1 VHAAEAL
8 GPVSDLGEFSDREAG
23 GVGDEDGL
31 LGRVLDD
38 FVVHVLLIAIFSGT
52 TSTTTSASASE
63 SSRSTKAST
72 RSSAASASSSPI
84 RSFSASLPS
93 DTLYEL
99 LFDVPQRHVVA
110 GERGHLRDAVAHV
123 SGAENRYTL
132 DVFELHTKGVGT
144 VMVERFHLPNEKRA
158 VSLSTCV
165 SQEKLTPVSG
175 PNRSPM
181 NERVAATLREDST
194 MARLI
199 DRHGRLTIE
208 PAADEFA
215 RLCTSIVNQQLSTA
229 SAAAIHERFVDV
241 LGGAP
246 TPDDV
251 LAADE
256 VALREAGLSGTK
268 VEYLREAAAA
278 FRDGDRDLTREG
290 FGDASDEAVVAALT
304 EIRGVGEW
312 TARMYLIFALGRE
325 DVLPLGDLAVRKGIE
340 QVYNDGA
347 ELTRAEM
354 RNIGDAWRPYR
365 SYGTRYVWAEYES

>member
-1 VHAAEAL
+1 
-8 GPVSDLGEFSDREAG
+8 
-23 GVGDEDGL
+23 
-31 LGRVLDD
+31 
-38 FVVHVLLIAIFSGT
+38 
-52 TSTTTSASASE
+52 
-63 SSRSTKAST
+63 
-72 RSSAASASSSPI
+72 
-84 RSFSASLPS
+84 
-93 DTLYEL
+93 
-99 LFDVPQRHVVA
+99 
-110 GERGHLRDAVAHV
+110 
-123 SGAENRYTL
+123 
-132 DVFELHTKGVGT
+132 
-144 VMVERFHLPNEKRA
+144 
-158 VSLSTCV
+158 
-165 SQEKLTPVSG
+165 
-175 PNRSPM
+175 M

-229 SAAAIHERFVDV
+229 SAAAIHERFVDARRRSDTRRRARRRR
-241 LGGAP
+241 GGSARGRP
-246 TPDDV
+246 QRHQSRVP
-251 LAADE
+251 ARP
-256 VALREAGLSGTK
+256 LRRSAT
-268 VEYLREAAAA
+268 ATAT
-278 FRDGDRDLTREG
+278 TREG
-290 FGDASDEAVVAALT
+290 FGDASDEAVVVAALT